1 MKLPIVWDFRDIWRP
16 GFGPLFGRALPLT
29 KKKIDRLWMNFK
41 NLFGYS
47 SNIKCK
53 MSCKREVSQSEDF
66 ISSFKE
72 LRNED
77 VNLRHEILFRKCTVA
92 HHMTKSNIRISR
104 ELFDKW
110 MIVCGEQRPTSD
122 VSWKLTN
129 HCTSDGCTII
139 SCSTT
144 TKFIYK
150 DKGVSCR
157 VSEDGRCLAQFDK
170 ESAFTWNTKEWIN
183 Y

>member
-1 MKLPIVWDFRDIWRP
+1 MLSQASLP
-16 GFGPLFGRALPLT
+16 
-29 KKKIDRLWMNFK
+29 MNFK
-41 NLFGYS
+41 NLWGYS
-47 SNIKCK
+47 INIKCK

-66 ISSFKE
+66 ISLFQG
-72 LRNED
+72 LWNED
-77 VNLRHEILFRKCTVA
+77 VNLLHENLFRKCTVA
-92 HHMTKSNIRISR
+92 HHMTKSNIRISG

-110 MIVCGEQRPTSD
+110 MIVCGKQRSTFD
-122 VSWKLTN
+122 VSWKLKN
-129 HCTSDGCTII
+129 HCTSDGCTVV
-139 SCSTT
+139 CSGATT
-144 TKFIYK
+144 ELIYK

>member
-1 MKLPIVWDFRDIWRP
+1 MKARFWTLIWKS
-16 GFGPLFGRALPLT
+16 FASD
-29 KKKIDRLWMNFK
+29 KKKFGDSLWINFK
-41 NLFGYS
+41 NLWGDS

-53 MSCKREVSQSEDF
+53 MNCKREVSQSEDF

-77 VNLRHEILFRKCTVA
+77 VNLLHENLFRKCTVA
-92 HHMTKSNIRISR
+92 HHMTKSNIRVSG
-104 ELFDKW
+104 ELLDQW
-110 MIVCGEQRPTSD
+110 MIVCGKQRSASD

-139 SCSTT
+139 SCSAATEL
-144 TKFIYK
+144 IYQ